1 MAQQLPNLSQLRV
14 ADDTGIKLFEY
25 LVEKGANKGKCKRHV
40 DDKWEE
46 GKPDGTQPAKPDAY
60 AHAHGWAATMTER
73 RKAWDKKMEKYLDDE
88 RDYQKYEVDCGVDG
102 YFMYRDVDDAA
113 DVSTLVYDY
122 LAKPLQV
129 DIKKKGVVE
138 EVVTLQ
144 TLNRTIPR
152 VPEGTY
158 DKARKADFEATN
170 PNWVKDH
177 FDKACDRGGGLG
189 TISWDGYGRELAGA
203 TDWYY
208 LHDVQGRD
216 AEGKEERKTGHLFLQ
231 LFDSENMKRG
241 KHMPTAGRLAGRY
254 MYIGLVCTQGGSVLA
269 KHLMEIAYAASR
281 ALGCT
286 GILLATMTNSAG
298 FYYSQGFQFIDKV
311 TGQEIDAD
319 RYIVEEEKNGEL
331 KTMLK
336 TNYDPDNPN
345 PDNPGGQKR
354 NADEAGWVP
363 AARRAM
369 RMMRFRHTDARLSYF
384 S

>member
-14 ADDTGIKLFEY
+14 TNDTGIKLFEY
-25 LVEKGANKGKCKRHV
+25 LVEQRANKGECVRHV
-40 DDKWEE
+40 DDDYKK
-46 GKPDGTQPAKPDAY
+46 GKPYGTRPAVPNRYSGNAKMFARMTRRLEEWDAKKAQYDADDG
-60 AHAHGWAATMTER
+60 
-73 RKAWDKKMEKYLDDE
+73 
-88 RDYQKYEVDCGVDG
+88 DYQKYKVDCGVDG
-102 YFMYRDVDDAA
+102 YFMYKEVPGAA

-122 LAKPLQV
+122 LAKPLEV
-129 DIKKKGVVE
+129 TIEKEGAVE
-138 EVVTLQ
+138 LVTLQ

-152 VPEGTY
+152 VPEGTN
-158 DKARKADFEATN
+158 DKARQADFATTN

-177 FDKACDRGGGLG
+177 FSKACYRGGGLG
-189 TISWDGYGRELAGA
+189 TISWDGYGEELAGA

-208 LHDVQGRD
+208 LHDAQG
-216 AEGKEERKTGHLFLQ
+216 KTGHLFLQ
-231 LFDSENMKRG
+231 LFDSENMKQG

-254 MYIGLVCTQGGSVLA
+254 LYIGLVCAKGSGLF
-269 KHLMEIAYAASR
+269 KQLMSIAYAASR

-298 FYYSQGFQFIDKV
+298 VYYSQGFKFIDKV
-311 TGQEIDAD
+311 TGQEIDAG
-319 RYIVEEEKNGEL
+319 RYTVEEMMNGRL
-331 KTMLK
+331 KPVLK
-336 TNYDPDNPN
+336 LNYDPDDPDD

-354 NADEAGWVP
+354 NVDHAGWVP